1 MVIQAQQQCLQ
12 SIRDSEASAAKANS
26 RADAAEAKL
35 AEVQRQLELLDKVED
50 AEKASSAA
58 EQRPAEQPA
67 RPTPEV
73 RLTAESS
80 LADPSE
86 SSKPDTS
93 SDAKPQELQEEPV
106 KEAAAAEEVPELKAE
121 PATTESSQPSQPRQQ
136 LKPLTVEVI
145 RVPDAIP
152 APARA
157 GPVVPGIL
165 QPGVVPRALTPQSPR
180 SPAWSNKS
188 GSVGGDGEEFE
199 TRKDV
204 KTLFVQCFKDD
215 LIQERQLL
223 MSQINNLFKL
233 RNNGEPLQYKEA
245 GYEKLHNFLTDIPG
259 LCLVGAGNRMELK
272 LNDRDSFERCC
283 GQLLVGRAHLPV
295 FDQPKPVPESF
306 QHKVIEVFRRCG
318 SREIPAKNFRD
329 LWNCFFPHEK
339 LQCKDYGYRDVKGLL
354 ANIPVVE
361 KVGGKNST
369 KYVLKSEVEILPNEQ
384 DSALKLEGDG
394 YHWEVPQE
402 PAPIGGALAP
412 QRLDL
417 AVPLTDFGAGEVQP
431 SVIST
436 QKLFLAG
443 TGLNDSA
450 PSPTQATASD
460 AAARGL
466 APPPRQGQAP
476 GRWAASQAW
485 NDLSWPAQEPSAS
498 STTCASV
505 TPFFPGAAPELP
517 QPYPSLPM
525 NVPTPAPALRP
536 PQPLPMQQQL
546 LDLQHSR
553 PLGQPLAQPSDPRFV
568 AAQAPYRQD
577 VATDRAEE
585 LIRLQ
590 QEVQTRLLQEQ
601 QRQQQL
607 LDAMSHPAAT
617 HHPSAQFH
625 LQGLPLPQEQFQ
637 QPLLQPQEHLGL
649 QYFNRP
655 PGENQIAPMQP
666 SGADDEAGSVPQEL
680 NPGKITPDAGLHLDL
695 LMRET
700 SAVTAMQMRASRL
713 DRPRKSAS
721 AFVTSPATIRQNDEE
736 TIHQSKFDVGSLYQ
750 GHLEALQ
757 NDRNCMLVHFANGRI
772 LFSNACCDRL
782 FSPLTPLRH
791 REVTEIIAEED
802 RVNFSSRIMYLSIGK
817 YSVMQREQ
825 FKIITAKGVV
835 PANIFGEHLMGSVW
849 WMDCELVEDE
859 DYQSAT

>member
-1 MVIQAQQQCLQ
+1 MDLPICFVLWRLQASAEVQKRKQESLEQQQQAAVRLSEQKTAQLQDMVIQAQQQCLQ

-35 AEVQRQLELLDKVED
+35 VEVQRQLELLQGDKEPRLGLQLREQVLVED
-50 AEKASSAA
+50 AEKGSSAQA
-58 EQRPAEQPA
+58 PEQRPEAERPA
-67 RPTPEV
+67 RPHTAEL
-73 RLTAESS
+73 RLTVESP
-80 LADPSE
+80 LADPSQ
-86 SSKPDTS
+86 SSKPDSS
-93 SDAKPQELQEEPV
+93 SDAVKQQEVQEESV
-106 KEAAAAEEVPELKAE
+106 KLEAAEAAAEEVPELKAE
-121 PATTESSQPSQPRQQ
+121 PATESSQPSQPRP

-152 APARA
+152 PPART

-188 GSVGGDGEEFE
+188 GSERFGDGEEFE

-283 GQLLVGRAHLPV
+283 GQLLVGRADLPV

-384 DSALKLEGDG
+384 DSAKLEGDG
-394 YHWEVPQE
+394 YRWEVPQE
-402 PAPIGGALAP
+402 SAAAAMGGALAS
-412 QRLDL
+412 QHLDL
-417 AVPLTDFGAGEVQP
+417 SVPLADFAAEVQP
-431 SVIST
+431 SVLPT

-466 APPPRQGQAP
+466 APRQGQAP
-476 GRWAASQAW
+476 GRWAAPQAW
-485 NDLSWPAQEPSAS
+485 NDLSWPAQEPAAS

-655 PGENQIAPMQP
+655 PGESQIAPMP
-666 SGADDEAGSVPQEL
+666 
-680 NPGKITPDAGLHLDL
+680 PG
-695 LMRET
+695 
-700 SAVTAMQMRASRL
+700 
-713 DRPRKSAS
+713 
-721 AFVTSPATIRQNDEE
+721 
-736 TIHQSKFDVGSLYQ
+736 
-750 GHLEALQ
+750 
-757 NDRNCMLVHFANGRI
+757 
-772 LFSNACCDRL
+772 
-782 FSPLTPLRH
+782 
-791 REVTEIIAEED
+791 
-802 RVNFSSRIMYLSIGK
+802 
-817 YSVMQREQ
+817 
-825 FKIITAKGVV
+825 
-835 PANIFGEHLMGSVW
+835 
-849 WMDCELVEDE
+849 
-859 DYQSAT
+859 